1 MVRDNI
7 RRGVAPLSICTERIF
22 SLVNHNN
29 LNIKK
34 LNSNMLKHN
43 DEYLILLTYM
53 KHEAMRVAHIMLR
66 DFLTQKSMDL
76 KTVTDFR
83 YPRACR
89 FRKDQI
95 ENRLWELPL
104 PTFLKT

>member
-1 MVRDNI
+1 
-7 RRGVAPLSICTERIF
+7 
-22 SLVNHNN
+22 
-29 LNIKK
+29 
-34 LNSNMLKHN
+34 MLKHN
-43 DEYLILLTYM
+43 DEYLILLTYK

-66 DFLTQKSMDL
+66 DFLTQKSMHL

-89 FRKDQI
+89 FRKYQI